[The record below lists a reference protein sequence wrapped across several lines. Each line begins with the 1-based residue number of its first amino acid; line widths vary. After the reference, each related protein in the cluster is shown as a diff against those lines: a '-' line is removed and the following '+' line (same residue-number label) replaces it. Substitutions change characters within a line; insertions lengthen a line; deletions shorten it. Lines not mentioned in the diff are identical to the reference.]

1 MIIMNSSDG
10 NEIEI
15 VGRRTVQSNEG
26 QDRTGQVRSGQ
37 DRVGQDRT
45 GQDRTG
51 QRRASR
57 VSSEAFVNQQNGT
70 EYNQKTRT
78 RIWAKIIR

>member
-45 GQDRTG
+45 GQ
-51 QRRASR
+51 RRASR